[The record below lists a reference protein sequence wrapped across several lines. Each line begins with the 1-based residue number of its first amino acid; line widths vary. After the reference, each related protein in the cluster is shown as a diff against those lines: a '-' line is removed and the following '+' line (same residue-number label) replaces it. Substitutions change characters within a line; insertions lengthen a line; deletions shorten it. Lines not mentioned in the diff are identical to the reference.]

1 MTGTVKFREVL
12 LTALLRAWHGRGRM
26 VPVLGKEMFVVT
38 AGEEEEERET
48 IILIHGFPTSS
59 LDYADVIDP
68 LAENYRVVVFDHIGF
83 GFSDKPINYTYS
95 LVDQAEQALALW
107 RTLGIRSEPIFQ
119 IKVVTQ

>member
-1 MTGTVKFREVL
+1 
-12 LTALLRAWHGRGRM
+12 M

-38 AGEEEEERET
+38 AGGEEEEEERET

>member
-1 MTGTVKFREVL
+1 MIFREVL

-38 AGEEEEERET
+38 AGEEEDRET